1 MLQHPNPTFR
11 QLLEDL
17 FLSDYTFEEIWDIL
31 QDEPARPIR
40 DWPDGGSMGFAI
52 PSPGPAFT
60 PAPAPAPAATPAP
73 APAPVTAGGAG
84 VGEGKMDEACM
95 AEESDDLWGG
105 IVTWIS
111 AIPFRYH
118 PANHL
123 KRWSYSAS

>member
-1 MLQHPNPTFR
+1 MLQHPNP
-11 QLLEDL
+11 
-17 FLSDYTFEEIWDIL
+17 LSGNYWRTGFSLTICTFEEICGIL

-84 VGEGKMDEACM
+84 VEEGKMDEACM
-95 AEESDDLWGG
+95 AEELDDL
-105 IVTWIS
+105 
-111 AIPFRYH
+111 
-118 PANHL
+118 
-123 KRWSYSAS
+123 